1 MAALRAVRAPASA
14 TTASL
19 FEQAFSPATLR
30 MLDRV
35 RLRAAHASGERPGHT
50 RVKNR
55 GDVSGTELERHV
67 AYVRGDDL
75 RRIDWNVYARLD
87 ELVTRRFVA
96 EREVPVWFVVDSSGS
111 MGPDEAGSK
120 LDMARAIAAIL
131 AVVSLSG
138 GDRVS
143 LAAIPGRKDAGPGAT
158 MSHGP
163 LRSRRALAD
172 VRAFLAGVHQA
183 SGPADLAEGL
193 DHLLRT
199 TRRGMVVL
207 ISDFLCDLSAVERAL
222 DVIASRMCEAKLVQV
237 LSRDDRD
244 PAWLYGHDVL
254 IDRETGAEHRI
265 DPSPD
270 TFRRY
275 EAALLDH
282 VAALGRVAARRGMAS
297 ALTISDVG
305 LVGFL
310 RDELPRLG
318 LGLVR

>member
-1 MAALRAVRAPASA
+1 MAALRAVRSPAREPAS
-14 TTASL
+14 SL
-19 FEQAFSPATLR
+19 FEQAFAPATLR

-50 RVKNR
+50 RVRNR

-96 EREVPVWFVVDSSGS
+96 EREVPVWFVVDSSAS
-111 MGPDEAGSK
+111 MGPDEPASK
-120 LDMARAIAAIL
+120 LDMARAIAAML
-131 AVVSLSG
+131 ATVSLSG

-143 LAAIPGRKDAGPGAT
+143 LAAIPGRKDGGPGAT
-158 MSHGP
+158 MMHGP
-163 LRSRRALAD
+163 LRSRRALAEA
-172 VRAFLAGVHQA
+172 RGFLAGVHQA
-183 SGPADLAEGL
+183 AGPADLAAGL
-193 DHLLRT
+193 DQLLRR
-199 TRRGMVVL
+199 TRRGLVVL
-207 ISDFLCDLSAVERAL
+207 ISDFLCDLDHVARAL
-222 DVIASRMCEAKLVQV
+222 DVIASRLCEAKLVQV
-237 LSRDDRD
+237 LSREDRD
-244 PAWLYGHDVL
+244 PVWLYGHDVL

-265 DPSPD
+265 EPSPD

-275 EAALLDH
+275 EAVLLEH
-282 VAALGRVAARRGMAS
+282 IASLGRVAARHGMAS
-297 ALTISDVG
+297 ALTVSDVG
-305 LVGFL
+305 LTGFL

>member
-1 MAALRAVRAPASA
+1 MAALRAVRAPASPPA
-14 TTASL
+14 SSL
-19 FEQAFSPATLR
+19 FEQAFAPSTLR

-50 RVKNR
+50 RVRNR

-96 EREVPVWFVVDSSGS
+96 EREVPVWFVVDSSAS
-111 MGPDEAGSK
+111 MGPDGPASK
-120 LDMARAIAAIL
+120 LDMARAIAAML
-131 AVVSLSG
+131 ATVSLSG

-143 LAAIPGRKDAGPGAT
+143 LAAIPGRKDGGPGAT
-158 MSHGP
+158 MTHGP
-163 LRSRRALAD
+163 LRSRRSLAE

-183 SGPADLAEGL
+183 DGPADLAAGL
-193 DHLLRT
+193 DHLLRR

-207 ISDFLCDLSAVERAL
+207 VSDFLCELPAVERAL
-222 DVIASRMCEAKLVQV
+222 DVIGSRLCEAKLVQV
-237 LSRDDRD
+237 LSREDRD

-275 EAALLDH
+275 EAALLEH
-282 VAALGRVAARRGMAS
+282 VASLNRIAGRRGMAS
-297 ALTISDVG
+297 ALTVSDVG
-305 LVGFL
+305 LAGFL
-310 RDELPRLG
+310 REELPRLG

>member
-1 MAALRAVRAPASA
+1 VAALRAARARVAEQ
-14 TTASL
+14 SL
-19 FEQAFSPATLR
+19 FDQAFAPETLR
-30 MLDRV
+30 VLDRV
-35 RLRAAHASGERPGHT
+35 RLRAQHASGDRPGHT
-50 RVKNR
+50 RVRNR

-67 AYVRGDDL
+67 AYARGDDL

-96 EREVPVWFVVDSSGS
+96 EREVPIWFVIDSSGS
-111 MGPDEAGSK
+111 MGPDEAGGK

-131 AVVSLSG
+131 GTVALSG
-138 GDRVS
+138 GDRVY
-143 LAAIPGRKDAGPGAT
+143 LAAIPGRRNAGPEAA

-163 LRSRRALAD
+163 LRSRRSLGEL
-172 VRAFLAGVHQA
+172 RSFLAGVHQA
-183 SGPADLAEGL
+183 DGAADLAAGL
-193 DHLLRT
+193 DHLLRR
-199 TRRGMVVL
+199 TRRGMVIL
-207 ISDFLCDLSAVERAL
+207 ISDFLCDVSAVERAL
-222 DVIASRMCEAKLVQV
+222 DVLSARRCEAKLVQV
-237 LSRDDRD
+237 LSRADRD

-254 IDRETGAEHRI
+254 IDRETGAQHRI

-275 EAALLDH
+275 DAALLAY
-282 VAALGRVAARRGMAS
+282 VKALGRAASSRGMAS

-305 LVGFL
+305 LMGFL

>member
-1 MAALRAVRAPASA
+1 MAALKAARAHASQ
-14 TTASL
+14 ASL
-19 FEQAFSPATLR
+19 FEQAFAPETLR
-30 MLDRV
+30 VLDRI
-35 RLRAAHASGERPGHT
+35 RLRAQHASGERPGHT
-50 RVKNR
+50 RVRNR

-67 AYVRGDDL
+67 AYTRGDDL

-96 EREVPVWFVVDSSGS
+96 EREVPIWFVIDSSGS
-111 MGPDEAGSK
+111 MGPDEPGSK

-131 AVVSLSG
+131 ATVSLSG
-138 GDRVS
+138 GDRVY
-143 LAAIPGRKDAGPGAT
+143 LAAIPGRKHAGADAFL
-158 MSHGP
+158 SHGP
-163 LRSRRALAD
+163 LRSRRALGEL
-172 VRAFLAGVHQA
+172 RSFLAGIHQA
-183 SGPADLAEGL
+183 DGEADLAGGL
-193 DHLLRT
+193 HHLLRQ

-207 ISDFLCDLSAVERAL
+207 ISDFLCDVAAMERTL
-222 DVIASRMCEAKLVQV
+222 DVLATRLCEGKLVQV

-254 IDRETGAEHRI
+254 IDRETGAQYRI

-275 EAALLDH
+275 EEALLAH
-282 VAALGRVAARRGMAS
+282 VTALGRAASARGMAS
-297 ALTISDVG
+297 ALTVSDVG
-305 LVGFL
+305 LLGFL